1 MKRFISEYAKYKINS
16 YENNKLM
23 RADVKTEMISNIHKA
38 LDLSKKSYISVD
50 EAIRMINENW
60 IKYWIDGK
68 IWKVENNMNKFN
80 EAFNKC
86 DIEFSYNGNLGTLQ
100 QKTKDNLK
108 FAEKLE
114 YLEIITPEEYKELYI
129 LITDYFKKQLNK
141 VISNPA
147 EYYIN

>member
-1 MKRFISEYAKYKINS
+1 
-16 YENNKLM
+16 
-23 RADVKTEMISNIHKA
+23 
-38 LDLSKKSYISVD
+38 
-50 EAIRMINENW
+50 
-60 IKYWIDGK
+60 
-68 IWKVENNMNKFN
+68 MNKQNLDRIFKKY
-80 EAFNKC
+80 E
-86 DIEFSYNGNLGTLQ
+86 IEFSYNGNLGTLQ

-141 VISNPA
+141 VISNPT